1 MASASSTASPASS
14 EFDLDIRSARV
25 QTLGHH
31 VVDAFYV
38 RDSTGLKVRDHRSGT
53 RSTGRSATH

>member
-1 MASASSTASPASS
+1 
-14 EFDLDIRSARV
+14 V

-38 RDSTGLKVRDHRSGT
+38 RDSTGLKVSDPQVRNEIDRALRHALSEQPNRV
-53 RSTGRSATH
+53 